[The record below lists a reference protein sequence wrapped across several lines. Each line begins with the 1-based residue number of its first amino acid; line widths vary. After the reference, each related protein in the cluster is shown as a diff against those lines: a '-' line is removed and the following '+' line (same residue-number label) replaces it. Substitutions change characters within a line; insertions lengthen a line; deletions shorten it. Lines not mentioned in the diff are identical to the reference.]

1 MVCKKNYL
9 YLENKYILEHPK
21 IHYELYEV
29 WRIYFFSTSLIVKIK
44 INVCYNLVNKYQY
57 EWISKPNT
65 KYFTVFWAGKK
76 KMWSV

>member
-29 WRIYFFSTSLIVKIK
+29 WRIYFFLP
-44 INVCYNLVNKYQY
+44 L
-57 EWISKPNT
+57 
-65 KYFTVFWAGKK
+65 
-76 KMWSV
+76 